1 MANQDEAGKLFI
13 GGIHRSTTQESLKN
27 YFEKFGKIK
36 ECKLMIDKLTGNS
49 RGFGFVTYVDPLSVN
64 EVLLKKPHTLDNKM
78 IDAKPCANKSSLPA
92 KKPANNFPKTHKIFV
107 GGVSMEA
114 TEDDVRIY
122 FTRYGV
128 VVEVNLVSDR
138 QDPSR
143 PHKGFGFVTF
153 EDESSVD
160 QALAKHYHTIKNK
173 RCEAKSAEQKKDQN
187 NGMSTLNLQPQMLG
201 LVTGGQSQQPQQ
213 QQQQQAGANQW
224 MNGGMMNYG
233 YGYAGQYNAAA
244 AATTATGAAT
254 PYTNA
259 AYAGYGYSAAAQQY
273 QQQQQAMSQMMPGA
287 NMAGTVPNPA
297 AAGGMP
303 PVAGAPGAMAANP
316 AAMAGMQQQYGGMQ
330 QPAHGQQPAPATSIP
345 QANMGYQ
352 QPPQQQQQAAAGGYG
367 PGPIRQGGNLQGN
380 GVQQQPMGGAHR
392 GAGGHHGG
400 QGYHPYRR

>member
-1 MANQDEAGKLFI
+1 MANADEAGKLFI

-92 KKPANNFPKTHKIFV
+92 KKPGNNFPKTHKIFV

-173 RCEAKSAEQKKDQN
+173 RCEAKSAEQKKDQQN

-201 LVTGGQSQQPQQ
+201 LVTGGQQQQPQ
-213 QQQQQAGANQW
+213 QQQQQAGANTW

-233 YGYAGQYNAAA
+233 YGYPGQYGAAAA

-287 NMAGTVPNPA
+287 AANMAGSVPG
-297 AAGGMP
+297 AAGGMAP
-303 PVAGAPGAMAANP
+303 AVGGAPGAMANP
-316 AAMAGMQQQYGGMQ
+316 AAAMAGMQQQYGGMQ
-330 QPAHGQQPAPATSIP
+330 QPGQQPAAATSLP

-352 QPPQQQQQAAAGGYG
+352 QPQQQAGGAGGYG
-367 PGPIRQGGNLQGN
+367 PGPIRQGVNLPGN
-380 GVQQQPMGGAHR
+380 GVQQQQPMGGGSHR